1 MTLKNTLTPFSAAET
16 KKESSICVSDNLSDF
31 IAQYCD
37 AYLKSNKTFSNKG
50 GLYPLLISEIDRSLF
65 QIILLHT
72 KGNQSQTADILGINR
87 NTLRKK
93 LKSLG
98 FNHERK

>member
-1 MTLKNTLTPFSAAET
+1 MTPKDNITPFSVLD
-16 KKESSICVSDNLSDF
+16 KKENTSVFFSDNLSDF

-37 AYLKSNKTFSNKG
+37 SYLKNNDTLSNKG

-65 QIILLHT
+65 QSILNYT

-93 LKSLG
+93 LRSLG
-98 FNHERK
+98 FNHEKK

>member
-1 MTLKNTLTPFSAAET
+1 MTPKDIHTPFSALE
-16 KKESSICVSDNLSDF
+16 KKENPSVFGSDNLSDF
-31 IAQYCD
+31 IVHYCD
-37 AYLKSNKTFSNKG
+37 SYLKNNDTLSNKG

-65 QIILLHT
+65 RSILNHT

-93 LKSLG
+93 LRTLG
-98 FNHERK
+98 FNHEKK

>member
-1 MTLKNTLTPFSAAET
+1 MSFKDTLTPLSTLEP
-16 KKESSICVSDNLSDF
+16 KEKNTFLNSITLTDF

-37 AYLKSNKTFSNKG
+37 SYLNNNNSFSTKG

-65 QIILLHT
+65 QKVLEHT

-93 LKSLG
+93 LKNLG
-98 FNHERK
+98 FNDEQK